1 MNEQERV
8 ELERLR
14 QLQARLLSLPVPP
27 IISPAATRQTTAPG
41 APASLPASSEHAGRD
56 AGAPRAL
63 FRHSDFG
70 NARILKQALA
80 HFTSSTVTSLTSRS
94 TCSRVTSPASIVR
107 ALAAPAALPQ
117 RHASPKSSAR
127 NSRQTKAA

>member
-14 QLQARLLSLPVPP
+14 QLQARLQQDLNLLAGQLQRLEQRLSRPAPEQPLIAAQAPPAGSEPSESRPTPAIPEMPQPVPALSLSVPP

-56 AGAPRAL
+56 AGAARA
-63 FRHSDFG
+63 
-70 NARILKQALA
+70 
-80 HFTSSTVTSLTSRS
+80 
-94 TCSRVTSPASIVR
+94 
-107 ALAAPAALPQ
+107 
-117 RHASPKSSAR
+117 
-127 NSRQTKAA
+127 